1 MKPKAFVFAGFAL
14 ASAVVASAMDAVTVS
29 VAPLTSR
36 SERWMNSFYQSSE
49 SAGLVRHV
57 YALSRDGYFER
68 DGAVATSIGF
78 FSQIFAAN
86 PGQVDSW
93 FAQFRELP
101 AAHQR
106 LMAAALWYAGNPK
119 GDRLL
124 SRLSAKSSQSDE
136 IAQLVA
142 RGTAGVAET
151 PVVSEQSMNLQWG
164 AFLAT
169 GADQHVT
176 SILAAIGRGEV
187 GDAARVSLAFNAAQ
201 HDRVLQVVRA
211 ELDRQPN
218 EVRSVLR
225 AVINDA
231 EKPAAAPSS

>member
-1 MKPKAFVFAGFAL
+1 
-14 ASAVVASAMDAVTVS
+14 
-29 VAPLTSR
+29 
-36 SERWMNSFYQSSE
+36 MNSFYQSSD

-57 YALSRDGYFER
+57 YTLSRDGYFER
-68 DGAVATSIGF
+68 DGAVAMSIGF
-78 FSQIFAAN
+78 FSQVFAAN
-86 PGQVDSW
+86 PAKVGSW

-101 AAHQR
+101 REHQR

-119 GDRLL
+119 GQRLL
-124 SRLSAKSSQSDE
+124 SRLSSDSEYADE

-142 RGTAGVAET
+142 RGATSVAET
-151 PVVSEQSMNLQWG
+151 PVLSETSMNLQWG

-169 GADQHVT
+169 GGDQHVT
-176 SILAAIGRGEV
+176 NILAAIGRGEV

-211 ELDRQPN
+211 QLDKQPN